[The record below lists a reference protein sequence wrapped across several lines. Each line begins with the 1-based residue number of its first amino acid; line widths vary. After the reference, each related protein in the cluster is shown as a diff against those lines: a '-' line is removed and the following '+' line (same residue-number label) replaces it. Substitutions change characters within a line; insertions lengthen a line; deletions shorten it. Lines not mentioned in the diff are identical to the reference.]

1 MTATPDRPSPTP
13 KVAVRALALA
23 LLAVLALAGCS
34 DSAEPAPPQARPM
47 GPENT
52 VAPPVPQ
59 TWLSQVCG
67 SLAATVPSVADAP
80 TTVPTDL
87 AGSRDR
93 MVAYLRN
100 RAGALD
106 AAADGIN
113 AAGPAPVDN
122 GQSATAAVV
131 TTLRQRSAVLQAR
144 SESLAAIPANATA
157 TLANG
162 LERARTDLALPG
174 PAAWRDLAIPRSL
187 AGAATTVPAC
197 RTL

>member
-1 MTATPDRPSPTP
+1 
-13 KVAVRALALA
+13 
-23 LLAVLALAGCS
+23 
-34 DSAEPAPPQARPM
+34 M

-52 VAPPVPQ
+52 IAPPSPQ

-67 SLAATVPSVADAP
+67 SLAATVPTSADVP
-80 TTVPTDL
+80 MTVPSDL

-93 MVAYLRN
+93 MVAYLED
-100 RAGALD
+100 RARALA

-122 GQSATAAVV
+122 GQGATTTIVS
-131 TTLRQRSAVLQAR
+131 TLRQRSAILEKR
-144 SESLAAIPANATA
+144 SESLAAIPANTA
-157 TLANG
+157 NTLADG

-187 AGAATTVPAC
+187 SEAASTVPAC
-197 RTL
+197 RSLVAP